1 MKPERKSPEAQA
13 VWDRL
18 DEDTKRDIM
27 KTNPFKIKRNQAI
40 RELVKGRGLRGEVI
54 GEISGIC
61 KSSIYRIVKQEDYL
75 PDYAR
80 EDVRDLVRSFQAFIK
95 SLAVVLADRYRKERK
110 GVSND

>member
-75 PDYAR
+75 PEYGR
-80 EDVRDLVRSFQAFIK
+80 KEIKNLVRSFQMFINAL
-95 SLAVVLADRYRKERK
+95 SVVLADKYRKEK
-110 GVSND
+110 